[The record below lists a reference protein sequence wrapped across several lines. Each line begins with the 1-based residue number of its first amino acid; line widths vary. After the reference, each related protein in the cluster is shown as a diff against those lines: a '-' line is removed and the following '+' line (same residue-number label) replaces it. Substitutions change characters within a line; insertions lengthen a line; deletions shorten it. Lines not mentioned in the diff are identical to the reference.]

1 MNITLVGSGLIGG
14 SWSIVFARAGY
25 DVTLFDPSAAAL
37 ETALNFIK
45 TSAPALA
52 GQGLLNGAD
61 PAAVVARVKTATSLA
76 EAVRDA
82 DYIQESAPEK
92 LPVKQALYQE
102 MAPLVKADAVIASS
116 TSGLKP
122 STFTADIAG
131 RERCLVAHPIN
142 PPHLISLVEIVPAPW
157 TAPAVVD
164 KTQALMQS
172 LGQTPV
178 RLTREVDGFIVNR
191 LQGAVLREAFCLL
204 EDGLCDTAAID
215 AAMSEGLGPRWF
227 FMGPFE
233 TIDLNAPG
241 GIVDYC
247 QRFGDMYNSFAQ
259 PVRPWTKEVVGEA
272 ERQRRLKMPFEQF
285 EARKRWRDRC
295 LAALVKAKRAMLK
308 ENA

>member
-1 MNITLVGSGLIGG
+1 MNITLVGSGLVGG
-14 SWSIVFARAGY
+14 SWAIVFARAGY
-25 DVTLFDPSAAAL
+25 DVTIFDPSPAAL
-37 ETALNFIK
+37 ETAMKFAR
-45 TSAPALA
+45 TAAPSLA
-52 GQGLLNGAD
+52 AQGLLNGAD
-61 PAAVVARVKTATSLA
+61 PAQVVARLKPAASLA
-76 EAVRDA
+76 DAVRNA

-92 LPVKQALYQE
+92 LPVKQALYKE
-102 MAPLVKADAVIASS
+102 MAALAKPDAVIGSS
-116 TSGLKP
+116 TSGFKP
-122 STFTADIAG
+122 STFTADIPG

-142 PPHLISLVEIVPAPW
+142 PPHLITLVEIVPAPW

-164 KTQALMQS
+164 KTQALMQA

-178 RLTREVDGFIVNR
+178 RLNREVDGFIVNR
-191 LQGAVLREAFCLL
+191 LQGAVLREAFCLV

-259 PVRPWTKEVVGEA
+259 PVRPWGEKLLAEV
-272 ERQRRLKMPFEQF
+272 ERQRRQKMSWDQF
-285 EARKRWRDRC
+285 EARKSWRDRC
-295 LAALVKAKRAMLK
+295 LAALVKAKRAVMK
-308 ENA
+308 ENP